1 MNRIL
6 PIPLLGYWP
15 KSLFPTNHMK
25 SEFEHTLQRSTTFYC
40 VNMLS
45 KIDRS
50 NAKTFFQFYSQHD
63 VDLECQDTVA
73 STFASTLFGPHTT
86 SMLFNPN
93 TLSHYF
99 KWSASTNISCSLQCT
114 NIHSS
119 IHYLHSA

>member
-25 SEFEHTLQRSTTFYC
+25 SEFEHTLQRSTILLC
-40 VNMLS
+40 KHAVQ
-45 KIDRS
+45 DRS
-50 NAKTFFQFYSQHD
+50 IQCEDIFQFYSQHD

-73 STFASTLFGPHTT
+73 ATCFNTLWTT
-86 SMLFNPN
+86 RNIYFNPN

-99 KWSASTNISCSLQCT
+99 WSASTNISCSLQCT
-114 NIHSS
+114 NIFSS
-119 IHYLHSA
+119 IHYMHSA